1 MEAELLNIGALNHTV
16 IEGLRGAQNRR
27 CELFPA
33 YCDSILQHLEGKRYL
48 SIGMGKKK
56 NHRIWVRIAPGGG
69 GFGVG
74 CASHQPREGWAGA
87 ALTATTWHEGAK
99 LPSTRSI
106 H

>member
-56 NHRIWVRIAPGGG
+56 TT
-69 GFGVG
+69 GFGSGLHQEVG
-74 CASHQPREGWAGA
+74 V
-87 ALTATTWHEGAK
+87 LV
-99 LPSTRSI
+99 
-106 H
+106 

>member
-48 SIGMGKKK
+48 ST
-56 NHRIWVRIAPGGG
+56 
-69 GFGVG
+69 GFGSGLHQEVG
-74 CASHQPREGWAGA
+74 V
-87 ALTATTWHEGAK
+87 LV
-99 LPSTRSI
+99 
-106 H
+106 